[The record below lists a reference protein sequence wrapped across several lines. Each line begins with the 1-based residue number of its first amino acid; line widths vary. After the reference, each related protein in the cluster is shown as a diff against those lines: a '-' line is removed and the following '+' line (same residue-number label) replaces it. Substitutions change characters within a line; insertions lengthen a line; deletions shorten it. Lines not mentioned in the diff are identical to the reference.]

1 MNELNWSKNEKV
13 IARRAFDTAYKRECD
28 AILGRLKGMV
38 AVAKEPDD
46 IWQIHDYL
54 TEQRETMDEKYDYRY
69 SILTLIFA
77 RFLSEGWLKKSDLE
91 GLGEDKIEEIE
102 KWSKRC

>member
-1 MNELNWSKNEKV
+1 MNDLIWSKSEKV

-46 IWQIHDYL
+46 IWQIHNFL
-54 TEQRETMDEKYDYRY
+54 TEQRDAIDEKYRYRY
-69 SILTLIFA
+69 SILIFVFA
-77 RFLSEGWLKKSDLE
+77 RLLNEGWLKLTDLE
-91 GLGEDKIEEIE
+91 GLGEEKIKEIV
-102 KWSKRC
+102 KLATTV